1 MLYLDIEFV
10 RKCGDNMSEE
20 RKKRSKDLV
29 HNMLVCWVIFMGV
42 VIIIFGEMLARNVIS
57 EYVTKD
63 TVTSNGNVLYDASP
77 SYNKTIEQALKY
89 LSDTYP
95 DETFEVC
102 GINEAYDIQVISDKY
117 PDVKMSVKAVQYRH
131 TQKVYFLDNHK
142 QAEEWYRNRDNGIVE
157 NKSTEIQQTHVNTY

>member
-1 MLYLDIEFV
+1 MLYLDIESV
-10 RKCGDNMSEE
+10 RKRGDNMREE

-157 NKSTEIQQTHVNTY
+157 NESTEIQQTHVNTY